1 MALYSSKDVGFFLLG
16 GYNMLGATSKFDD
29 TVELSLTETPV
40 LGQADEGWWS
50 SGAKKTTIE
59 QEGYFDDSTG
69 SIHEALVG
77 LSNVALPLTF
87 ATHGN
92 INGARCD
99 IYQSVQR
106 VGYDV
111 QVAVPEVTKAKG
123 RYGCWYG
130 KKYSTIVHALGTETT
145 AGNTDGPGGAF
156 VDLGVAGGGTN
167 GGAVVFHVT
176 AVGGGTPPTN
186 VTLKLRHS
194 TTSGSGYADKATTAA
209 ITAASIPATSAEYV
223 TFTGTL
229 NRYLSVAW
237 SYSGGVTPSV
247 TFAAAVYVAPA
258 P

>member
-1 MALYSSKDVGFFLLG
+1 MAKYSSKDVGFFLLG
-16 GYNMLGATSKFDD
+16 GYNMLGSTSKFDD

-59 QEGYFDDSTG
+59 QEGYFDDSVG
-69 SIHEALVG
+69 NMHEALVG
-77 LSNVALPLTF
+77 LSNVALPLSF

-92 INGARCD
+92 TNGAKCD
-99 IYQSVQR
+99 VYQSVQR

-130 KKYSTIVHALGTETT
+130 KKNATIIHALGTEVT

-156 VDLGVAGGGTN
+156 VDLGAAAAN

-176 AVGGGTPPTN
+176 AVGGTASPTS
-186 VTLKLRHS
+186 VVLKLRHS
-194 TTSGSGYADKATTAA
+194 STSGSGYADKATTGTIAA
-209 ITAASIPATSAEYV
+209 TSIPATSFEYV
-223 TFTGTL
+223 TFAGAL
-229 NRYLSVAW
+229 SRYISVAW
-237 SYSGGVTPSV
+237 SYTGGTAPTV
-247 TFAAAVYVAPA
+247 TFAAALYVAP
-258 P
+258 